1 MLAKV
6 GASISSILELLA
18 RGEIESK
25 GVMPPESCV
34 PPAAILQPLAES
46 RLVDLVERI
55 EPTNSLDIA

>member
-1 MLAKV
+1 
-6 GASISSILELLA
+6 
-18 RGEIESK
+18 
-25 GVMPPESCV
+25 MPPESCV